1 MNLLCSI
8 LARDMKSVSQQV
20 VNEKYEGR
28 QLKKLTSRALAIE
41 GQIKDELSLLQK
53 KINSKRRRLKKLQG
67 DNGEL
72 LLLACSDELGEL
84 QKTKR
89 SLEVKLAEVEREQLA
104 FLVDHDLCMGI
115 IAEVSATIEK
125 HLKSI
130 RAEHG
135 ADDLADVR
143 QKLIFGDATAYK
155 DDKNKGCTLIHYQT
169 NGGDYLAV
177 LKDCQERSINQVS
190 CELSRVIYLYKGIH
204 ADLDPM
210 VRSKGFSDLD
220 SQEQALAAEFNSRV
234 VSIRG
239 RLRRMLENTKSS
251 RESNIQM
258 PTAQVV
264 HDIHE
269 KYSELAWRLAKDA
282 GFTVLPLDPEDPYVQ
297 SAEALRHGA
306 FNMPD
311 DSGRVV
317 YVGVMAYIHHKLFNP
332 LNAVHY
338 MAEQTADEEAVI
350 AVNEAMAATDAT
362 SEDLSP
368 GYECD
373 PSTPPPRI
381 KPPHAT
387 FNHSVP
393 KAILLGAIEGLE
405 ITQQKLL
412 RFTGDL
418 KKMLRGF

>member
-1 MNLLCSI
+1 MNSLCS
-8 LARDMKSVSQQV
+8 LLTRDLKSISQQV

-28 QLKKLTSRALAIE
+28 QLTKLTARASTIE
-41 GQIKDELSLLQK
+41 GQLKDELSRLQK
-53 KINSKRRRLKKLQG
+53 KINNKRRRLLRLQK
-67 DNGEL
+67 DNEEL
-72 LLLACSDELGEL
+72 LLLACSDELEDL
-84 QKTKR
+84 QKTKK
-89 SLEVKLAEVEREQLA
+89 SLEVKLAEVEKEQLA
-104 FLVDHDLCMGI
+104 FSVDHDLCIGVVT
-115 IAEVSATIEK
+115 EVSAVIKK
-125 HLKSI
+125 HLNLI
-130 RAEHG
+130 RAKSG
-135 ADDLADVR
+135 SDGLVDVR
-143 QKLIFGDATAYK
+143 HKLVFGEVTAYR
-155 DDKNKGCTLIHYQT
+155 DDKNKGCTLIHYKT
-169 NGGDYLAV
+169 NGGDFLAV
-177 LKDCQERSINQVS
+177 LRDCQERSINQVS
-190 CELSRVIYLYKGIH
+190 CELSRVIYLYNGIH
-204 ADLDPM
+204 ADLDPL
-210 VRSKGFSDLD
+210 VRSKEFSDLD
-220 SQEQALAAEFNSRV
+220 PQATALATDFGSRV

-239 RLRRMLENTKSS
+239 RLRRMLENTKSG
-251 RESNIQM
+251 RESDIQM
-258 PTAQVV
+258 PTAQIV

-269 KYSELAWRLAKDA
+269 KYSELAWHLAKDA

-297 SAEALRHGA
+297 SGEALRHGA

-317 YVGVMAYIHHKLFNP
+317 YVGVMAYINHKLFNP

-338 MAEQTADEEAVI
+338 MAEQTAEAEPLIV
-350 AVNEAMAATDAT
+350 VNAGMAAADSTAD
-362 SEDLSP
+362 DLSP
-368 GYECD
+368 GYESD

>member
-1 MNLLCSI
+1 MNSLCSI

-20 VNEKYEGR
+20 VNEKYEWR
-28 QLKKLTSRALAIE
+28 QLTKLTSRALAIE
-41 GQIKDELSLLQK
+41 GQIKDELSRLQK
-53 KINSKRRRLKKLQG
+53 KINSKSRRLKKLQK
-67 DNGEL
+67 DNEDL
-72 LLLACSDELGEL
+72 LLLACPDELGEL
-84 QKTKR
+84 QKTKQD
-89 SLEVKLAEVEREQLA
+89 LEAKLADVEKEQLA
-104 FLVDHDLCMGI
+104 LLVDHDLCAGV
-115 IAEVSATIEK
+115 IAEVSTTIEK
-125 HLKSI
+125 HLQLIS
-130 RAEHG
+130 AEHG
-135 ADDLADVR
+135 VDDLADVR

-155 DDKNKGCTLIHYQT
+155 DDKNKGCTLIHYKT

-177 LKDCQERSINQVS
+177 LKDCREQSINQVS

-239 RLRRMLENTKSS
+239 RLRRMLENTKSG

-297 SAEALRHGA
+297 SGEALRHGA

-338 MAEQTADEEAVI
+338 MAEQTEAVI

-362 SEDLSP
+362 SEDLSL
-368 GYECD
+368 GYKCD

-393 KAILLGAIEGLE
+393 KAILLGALEGLE
-405 ITQQKLL
+405 ATQKNLL
-412 RFTGDL
+412 GLTGNL

>member
-1 MNLLCSI
+1 MNSLCSI

-20 VNEKYEGR
+20 VNEKYEWR
-28 QLKKLTSRALAIE
+28 QLTKLTSRALAIE
-41 GQIKDELSLLQK
+41 GQIKDELSRLQK
-53 KINSKRRRLKKLQG
+53 KINSKSRRLKKLQK
-67 DNGEL
+67 DNEDL
-72 LLLACSDELGEL
+72 LLLACPDELGEL
-84 QKTKR
+84 QKTKQD
-89 SLEVKLAEVEREQLA
+89 LEAKLADVEKEQLA
-104 FLVDHDLCMGI
+104 LLVDHDLCAGV
-115 IAEVSATIEK
+115 IAEVSTTIEK
-125 HLKSI
+125 HLQLIS
-130 RAEHG
+130 AEHG

-155 DDKNKGCTLIHYQT
+155 DDKNKGCTLIHYKT

-177 LKDCQERSINQVS
+177 LKDCREQSINQVS

-239 RLRRMLENTKSS
+239 RLRRMLENTKSG

-297 SAEALRHGA
+297 SGEALRHGA
-306 FNMPD
+306 
-311 DSGRVV
+311 
-317 YVGVMAYIHHKLFNP
+317 
-332 LNAVHY
+332 
-338 MAEQTADEEAVI
+338 
-350 AVNEAMAATDAT
+350 
-362 SEDLSP
+362 
-368 GYECD
+368 
-373 PSTPPPRI
+373 
-381 KPPHAT
+381 
-387 FNHSVP
+387 
-393 KAILLGAIEGLE
+393 
-405 ITQQKLL
+405 
-412 RFTGDL
+412 
-418 KKMLRGF
+418 